1 VSVVGAV
8 VCTAAALCPVGFV
21 CVAEVVCAAGVLL
34 LHAASS
40 KQAVTHAAVDARV
53 FRCGSVMTIS
63 LVEDG
68 IRSAGRLQFS

>member
-1 VSVVGAV
+1 
-8 VCTAAALCPVGFV
+8 
-21 CVAEVVCAAGVLL
+21 L